1 MNDNPASLSTFD
13 AQRVISSLRTG
24 TVPGQQLREFTVGRQ
39 PLLDSLKEDLEFVS
53 AGGSK
58 VRLLSASYGG
68 GKTHLLT
75 LLREEALAAR
85 FLVSYVELHSREAP
99 FDRFEII
106 YSKLMQGLRGAASAA
121 GVEEVLDGWTRA
133 NRLYDVKDLETAL
146 TSVTSFP
153 DLRNAVR
160 TYVTYS
166 VGDTELHL
174 EFRNA
179 ALSWLY
185 GARLPAALAS
195 KVGVRG
201 SISITN
207 VSDVLRSFLALTRA
221 AGFPG
226 IVLLLDEAAAVTSLE
241 RSQRRN
247 DANQN
252 LRKLLDNADSNEGLF
267 VVFATTPRFL
277 EDSERGAK
285 SYPAL
290 WDRIRPVLRLPAG
303 VAESR
308 GPVMHLQPLNESQL
322 AELASRVLVAY
333 ATAYGWG
340 QGWDANDDAVSKY
353 AEKFLSSP
361 KRDSVR
367 AFIRGWVT
375 ILDSV
380 EAPESLSAIDSLLD
394 EMSFDN
400 GGESV

>member
-1 MNDNPASLSTFD
+1 MNDDLASLSTVD

-24 TVPGQQLREFTVGRQ
+24 TVPARRLAEFTVGRQ
-39 PLLDSLKEDLEFVS
+39 SLLDSLKEDLEFIS

-58 VRLLSASYGG
+58 VRLLAASYGG

-75 LLREEALAAR
+75 LIRGQALASG
-85 FLVSYVELHSREAP
+85 FLVSYVQLDSREAP
-99 FDRFEII
+99 FDKFEII
-106 YSKLMQGLRGAASAA
+106 YSRLMQGLRGTTSIS
-121 GVEEVLDGWTRA
+121 GVEEVLDKWTRA
-133 NRLYDVKDLETAL
+133 NRLYEMKDLESAL
-146 TSVTSFP
+146 AKVTSFP
-153 DLRNAVR
+153 DLRNAVK
-160 TYVTYS
+160 TYMSYS
-166 VGDTELHL
+166 EGSTELHL

-201 SISITN
+201 PISIAN

-226 IVLLLDEAAAVTSLE
+226 VVLLLDEAEAVTSLE

-277 EDSERGAK
+277 EDPKRGAK

-303 VAESR
+303 LAESR
-308 GPVMHLQPLNESQL
+308 GPVIHLQPLNEGQL
-322 AELASRVLVAY
+322 AELASRVLAAY

-340 QGWDANDDAVSKY
+340 QGWDANHDAVSKY
-353 AEKFLSSP
+353 VRKFLSSP
-361 KRDSVR
+361 DRDSVR
-367 AFIRGWVT
+367 AFVRGWVT

-380 EAPESLSAIDSLLD
+380 EVPESLSAIDGLLD
-394 EMSFDN
+394 QMGFDN
-400 GGESV
+400 GGESA